1 MTPWDLGEMLAASL
15 WKSERTQQFAFR
27 AATEDVWWASN
38 PLGAYRTAPRANRHQ
53 TAKVND
59 ESNKRT

>member
-1 MTPWDLGEMLAASL
+1 MTPWDLGEMLAASP